1 MTLIEVEV
9 NTHMRIQQLFE
20 NIEEFYHTSSEDNS
34 SQKLTDVRKTRLT
47 LKQIKKLR
55 EMNDIKK
62 YEQELKFRSLNRQ
75 YKPSQPQGM
84 PAM

>member
-1 MTLIEVEV
+1 
-9 NTHMRIQQLFE
+9 MRIQQLFE
-20 NIEEFYHTSSEDNS
+20 NIEEFYRTPSEDNS

-75 YKPSQPQGM
+75 YKPSQAQSMPQM
-84 PAM
+84 